1 MSAVNSMSMGLGM
14 DRMSSSFDRIG
25 GGLDRAMDMDRGFG
39 GFGSSQLGSSLRERG
54 NKGCQIFVRN
64 VSILPCQ

>member
-1 MSAVNSMSMGLGM
+1 MSAVNNIGMGLGM

-39 GFGSSQLGSSLRERG
+39 GFGSTPLGGGLRERG

-64 VSILPCQ
+64 VRTLLPY